1 MVEITAQFKRA
12 RGFSPKV
19 LLVTPTRAEAF
30 GEQEFLRF
38 QAKLVTNAI
47 FGRDKMTYTPPDPK
61 RSRAA
66 ERLFA
71 IIVDSL
77 LPHLTYSS
85 VKMLA
90 SVSRS
95 MQATFLGRVRVWN
108 LNDPDTMGFCDWDP
122 ELLDVM
128 FDDGIQPEIL
138 APGAYLTIS
147 GRGPWSTC
155 DVLYYPDEYDPAW
168 TASQIED
175 TWPQGQGR
183 RMALEAVKLANMGFW
198 DNQSLDQV
206 PRDVDFVSVRDSWQS
221 AMEKIQSASEGN
233 RRGQRR
239 YFAQLSH
246 LSGMI
251 RGLAQHGSHVRHL
264 ELSQIPYL
272 DLKLTGVIIE
282 MLPQLEVLTIN
293 ACDLM
298 HLGCLVPLLDYINWV
313 ACRRDAEYIQLDFF
327 PKAWFGPAQGRECT
341 RILTWGPTAL
351 NTRKAVM
358 CTIIT
363 AAMKSSEMGHDLL
376 AGDSLLFKYLALVP
390 MDFGLIHVFI
400 RNVKA
405 YIYELQHKKK
415 FRTETDDA
423 RIMNLEHQILAA
435 LTTGDHR
442 QIQTDMVMALMLQKW
457 TCSKCGHVYASP
469 CYETTMQSWPA
480 HQRRCYP
487 CRLTEAIEHES
498 FHHWQGEK
506 RSIASNL
513 TSTPAAAEYKA
524 PLKAQMIAP
533 MLKNGFVAGPSNS
546 TVHTRSE
553 SWMATLGSEKLRTLH
568 EDKSAWSYAG
578 YLARTLDAKNI
589 FAEALG
595 MHLDGDYVSNRATGG
610 QLAGPK
616 QPVQPFREH
625 IDRQSWES
633 LYAYNIQ
640 TEKVKQ
646 EAKAREFW

>member
-30 GEQEFLRF
+30 DEQEFLRF

-47 FGRDKMTYTPPDPK
+47 FGRDKMTYTPPYPK

-206 PRDVDFVSVRDSWQS
+206 PRDLDFVSVRDNWQS
-221 AMEKIQSASEGN
+221 AMEKIQSASEGD
-233 RRGQRR
+233 RCGQRK

-298 HLGCLVPLLDYINWV
+298 HLGCLIPLLDYINWV

-363 AAMKSSEMGHDLL
+363 AVMKSSEMGHDLL

-435 LTTGDHR
+435 LTT
-442 QIQTDMVMALMLQKW
+442 
-457 TCSKCGHVYASP
+457 
-469 CYETTMQSWPA
+469 
-480 HQRRCYP
+480 
-487 CRLTEAIEHES
+487 
-498 FHHWQGEK
+498 
-506 RSIASNL
+506 
-513 TSTPAAAEYKA
+513 AAAEYKA

-553 SWMATLGSEKLRTLH
+553 SWMATLGSQKLRTLH

-616 QPVQPFREH
+616 QPVQPFREP

>member
-457 TCSKCGHVYASP
+457 TCSKS
-469 CYETTMQSWPA
+469 
-480 HQRRCYP
+480 
-487 CRLTEAIEHES
+487 
-498 FHHWQGEK
+498 
-506 RSIASNL
+506 
-513 TSTPAAAEYKA
+513 AAEYKA

>member
-1 MVEITAQFKRA
+1 
-12 RGFSPKV
+12 
-19 LLVTPTRAEAF
+19 
-30 GEQEFLRF
+30 
-38 QAKLVTNAI
+38 
-47 FGRDKMTYTPPDPK
+47 
-61 RSRAA
+61 
-66 ERLFA
+66 
-71 IIVDSL
+71 
-77 LPHLTYSS
+77 
-85 VKMLA
+85 
-90 SVSRS
+90 

-435 LTTGDHR
+435 LTT
-442 QIQTDMVMALMLQKW
+442 
-457 TCSKCGHVYASP
+457 
-469 CYETTMQSWPA
+469 
-480 HQRRCYP
+480 
-487 CRLTEAIEHES
+487 
-498 FHHWQGEK
+498 
-506 RSIASNL
+506 
-513 TSTPAAAEYKA
+513 AAAEYKA

>member
-435 LTTGDHR
+435 LTT
-442 QIQTDMVMALMLQKW
+442 
-457 TCSKCGHVYASP
+457 
-469 CYETTMQSWPA
+469 
-480 HQRRCYP
+480 
-487 CRLTEAIEHES
+487 
-498 FHHWQGEK
+498 
-506 RSIASNL
+506 
-513 TSTPAAAEYKA
+513 AAAEYKA

>member
-1 MVEITAQFKRA
+1 MAEITAQFKRA

-19 LLVTPTRAEAF
+19 LLVTPTRAEALD
-30 GEQEFLRF
+30 EKEFLRF
-38 QAKLVTNAI
+38 QATMVTNAI
-47 FGRDKMTYTPPDPK
+47 FGRDEMVVFSGQPMKKDWDMMRGEGRKSQKEETIRMTYTPPDSK

-77 LPHLTYSS
+77 LPQLTYSG

-95 MQATFLGRVRVWN
+95 MRATFLGRVRAWN

-122 ELLDVM
+122 ELLDIM
-128 FDDGIQPEIL
+128 FRDGIQPEVL

-183 RMALEAVKLANMGFW
+183 RMALEAVKLADLGFW
-198 DNQSLDQV
+198 DNQNLDQV
-206 PRDVDFVSVRDSWQS
+206 PRDLDFVRVKEKWQL
-221 AMEKIQSASEGN
+221 AMEKVQSVSEEN
-233 RRGQRR
+233 RRSQRK

-264 ELSQIPYL
+264 ELSHVPYL
-272 DLKLTGVIIE
+272 DLKLTGAIIE

-298 HLGCLVPLLDYINWV
+298 HLGCLIPLLDYINWI
-313 ACRRDAEYIQLDFF
+313 ACRRDAECIQLDFF

-358 CTIIT
+358 CTIIA

-376 AGDSLLFKYLALVP
+376 AEDSLLFKYLALVP
-390 MDFGLIHVFI
+390 MDFGLMHVFV

-423 RIMNLEHQILAA
+423 RVMNLEHQILAA
-435 LTTGDHR
+435 LTTGDRR

-457 TCSKCGHVYASP
+457 TCSKSAP
-469 CYETTMQSWPA
+469 
-480 HQRRCYP
+480 
-487 CRLTEAIEHES
+487 EH
-498 FHHWQGEK
+498 
-506 RSIASNL
+506 
-513 TSTPAAAEYKA
+513 KA

-533 MLKNGFVAGPSNS
+533 LLKNEFVAGPDDS
-546 TVHTRSE
+546 TVRTRPE
-553 SWMATLGSEKLRTLH
+553 SWIATLGSEKLRTLH
-568 EDKSAWSYAG
+568 KNKSAWSYAG
-578 YLARTLDAKNI
+578 YLARTLDAKNM

-595 MHLDGDYVSNRATGG
+595 MHLDGDYVSNRASGG
-610 QLAGPK
+610 QLAGPR